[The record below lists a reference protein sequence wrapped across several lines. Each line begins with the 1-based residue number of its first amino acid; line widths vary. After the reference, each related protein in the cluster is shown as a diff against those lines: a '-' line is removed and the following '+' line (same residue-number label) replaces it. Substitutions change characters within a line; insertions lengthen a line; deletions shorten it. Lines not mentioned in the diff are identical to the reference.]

1 MAQRQSPISRGMN
14 LFRPAAMAANGT
26 IEVCAANGSQ
36 LLPKSR
42 RRFASIDTV
51 PARATIA
58 QVAKKTRDATSPLPI
73 RCTSAQRPTPVRNG
87 WRVIRTIPCGGSPT
101 RPSCATEVGFGVI
114 KTDDDQQR
122 GWEHQNDGNRLP
134 PFEHSPRDKVGGSI
148 VSRHEPSEPDY
159 RSRREGAP
167 IAVFAQ
173 YPDRSVAH
181 RSAGDAKMNTGEEER
196 SQDQ

>member
-1 MAQRQSPISRGMN
+1 MAQRQSPTSRGMN

-36 LLPKSR
+36 AAPKSR

-58 QVAKKTRDATSPLPI
+58 QV
-73 RCTSAQRPTPVRNG
+73 
-87 WRVIRTIPCGGSPT
+87 
-101 RPSCATEVGFGVI
+101 
-114 KTDDDQQR
+114 
-122 GWEHQNDGNRLP
+122 
-134 PFEHSPRDKVGGSI
+134 
-148 VSRHEPSEPDY
+148 
-159 RSRREGAP
+159 REGAP

-173 YPDRSVAH
+173 YPDRTVAH